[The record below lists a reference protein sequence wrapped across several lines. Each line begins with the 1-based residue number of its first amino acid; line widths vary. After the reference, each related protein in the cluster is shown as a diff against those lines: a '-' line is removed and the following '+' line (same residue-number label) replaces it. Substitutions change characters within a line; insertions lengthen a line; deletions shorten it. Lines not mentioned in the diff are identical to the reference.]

1 MGRPRIALE
10 EVSLTYLT
18 PRGATQALAGVSLAV
33 YPGEFVSIVGP
44 SGSGKSTI
52 LSLIAGILQPTAGRV
67 LLDGDPVT
75 GPSQRVGYM
84 LQRDYLFE
92 WRTVTENCLIGP
104 EVQGQD
110 MARAR
115 GRVARLLQKTGLT
128 AFADAYPGQLSG
140 GMRQRAA
147 LVRTLAIDPDILLLD
162 EPFSALDFQT
172 KLMLA
177 DEMWSLLRTEHK
189 TVLLV
194 THDIS
199 EAISLSDRVIVLSR
213 RPGRVKSVHEIRFA
227 GPERPIPFKA
237 RGAPEYS
244 GYFHRIWAE
253 LDPPG
258 EVNRNVG

>member
-10 EVSLTYLT
+10 EVWLTYLS
-18 PRGATQALAGVSLAV
+18 PRGATQALAGVSLEV

-44 SGSGKSTI
+44 SGCGKSTI
-52 LSLIAGILQPTAGRV
+52 LSLIAGILRPTAGRV
-67 LLDGDPVT
+67 LLDGEPVT

-110 MARAR
+110 MAAAR
-115 GRVARLLQKTGLT
+115 GRVARLLQKTGLA
-128 AFADAYPGQLSG
+128 AFADAYPDQLSG

-172 KLMLA
+172 KLTLI
-177 DEMWSLLRTEHK
+177 DEVWSLLRSEQK

-194 THDIS
+194 
-199 EAISLSDRVIVLSR
+199 
-213 RPGRVKSVHEIRFA
+213 
-227 GPERPIPFKA
+227 
-237 RGAPEYS
+237 
-244 GYFHRIWAE
+244 
-253 LDPPG
+253 
-258 EVNRNVG
+258 